1 MGRII
6 AVSPF
11 LVLVILLG
19 LLNAVACSDGEDE
32 PVLEQEEVAVSIHLT
47 SSAFTEGADI
57 PTKYT
62 CDGEDF
68 SPPLSWTGTPQGTR
82 NIALVVDDPDAPG
95 GTWVHWVLYGI
106 PPDMQELPENI
117 PDSELAALGGS
128 KGKNDFGD
136 LGYGGPCPPRGTPH
150 RYYFKLYAL
159 DTELSLGIGVEK
171 EDLLSA
177 MDRHILASG
186 QLMGKYQRR

>member
-1 MGRII
+1 MGRIT

-11 LVLVILLG
+11 LVLAMLLG
-19 LLNAVACSDGEDE
+19 LLTAVACSGGENE
-32 PVLEQEEVAVSIHLT
+32 PVLEQEVVTARIHLT

-62 CDGEDF
+62 CDGEDV
-68 SPPLSWTGTPQGTR
+68 SPQLAWTGTPQGTR
-82 NIALVVDDPDAPG
+82 SIALVVDDPDAPG
-95 GTWVHWVLYGI
+95 GTWVHWVLYGVTSDI
-106 PPDMQELPENI
+106 QELSENI
-117 PDSELAALGGS
+117 PDSELAAFGVT

-136 LGYGGPCPPRGTPH
+136 LGYGGPCPPLGTPH

-159 DTELSLGIGVEK
+159 DTELSLESGVEK

-177 MDRHILASG
+177 IDGHILASG